1 MITARIQFFLASVLF
16 ALVLVACVASNACA
30 QTPST
35 APALGLIANT
45 INGNVG
51 DAAAIEG
58 STVYSGDYLSTRE
71 GGSML
76 VRFGSLS
83 LELQPSSGAHI
94 YRAPYGVIVEL
105 NHGTAVYA
113 TPGSQQNLVIVASDV
128 RVTPVLSLA
137 DMGRVSLEDPCHV
150 SVYSQRG
157 QVDVQTGPESRVV
170 EEGKAYKVTAMN
182 EVSYREYVSPD
193 VNDYHSYH
201 GHKACAAPLQMVHST
216 HGPIAAGQGHFL
228 LVSGAAVGVLTGI
241 GIYKALASPDRP

>member
-1 MITARIQFFLASVLF
+1 MIATRLQFFLVSAVF
-16 ALVLVACVASNACA
+16 ALVFVACVASNACA
-30 QTPST
+30 QTPSA

-58 STVYSGDYLSTRE
+58 STVYSGDYLATRE

-105 NHGTAVYA
+105 NHGTAIYA

-128 RVTPVLSLA
+128 RVTPILSLA

-157 QVDVQTGPESRVV
+157 QADVQTGPESRVV

-182 EVSYREYVSPD
+182 EVSYRDFVSPD
-193 VNDYHSYH
+193 VSDYHSYH
-201 GHKACAAPLQMVHST
+201 THKACAAPTQMVHSNRAA
-216 HGPIAAGQGHFL
+216 IAAGTSHFV
-228 LVSGAAVGVLTGI
+228 LVSSVVVGVTTGI
-241 GIYKALASPDRP
+241 LIYKALESPARP

>member
-1 MITARIQFFLASVLF
+1 MITARMQFLASVLF
-16 ALVLVACVASNACA
+16 ALVLAAPSASA
-30 QTPST
+30 QTPSG

-105 NHGTAVYA
+105 NHGTATYA

-170 EEGKAYKVTAMN
+170 EEGKAYRVTAMN
-182 EVSYREYVSPD
+182 EVSYRDFVSPD
-193 VNDYHSYH
+193 VSDYHSYH
-201 GHKACAAPLQMVHST
+201 THRACAAPTQTVHSNRAA
-216 HGPIAAGQGHFL
+216 IAAGTSHFV
-228 LVSGAAVGVLTGI
+228 LVSSVVVGAATGI
-241 GIYKALASPDRP
+241 LIYKALESPSRP